1 MHAKPAKFLYKLPPW
16 YLVADGGRWLARMVG
31 LYGILIGYLCD
42 VFPLSTTSATS
53 ELTHTEAQTAA
64 GRNVPEPLGARH
76 GCFSVWERGFVKG
89 FGKKSPIG
97 VQGHGRPHIGANV
110 VS

>member
-1 MHAKPAKFLYKLPPW
+1 
-16 YLVADGGRWLARMVG
+16 MVG
-31 LYGILIGYLCD
+31 LCGILIGYLCD

-53 ELTHTEAQTAA
+53 ELTRTEAQTAA

-76 GCFSVWERGFVKG
+76 GCSPVWERGFVKG
-89 FGKKSPIG
+89 FGKEKSPIG

>member
-1 MHAKPAKFLYKLPPW
+1 
-16 YLVADGGRWLARMVG
+16 MVG

-64 GRNVPEPLGARH
+64 GRNVPNHWGHAT
-76 GCFSVWERGFVKG
+76 SVPQFGKG
-89 FGKKSPIG
+89 DSLRDLEKKSPIG